1 MKRQLI
7 APAVAA
13 LMLAACSGDA
23 PDTPTPQDPVQP
35 YADDV
40 DITPPVEADS
50 DMDDSESYTE
60 TMDRDQMVTSGPN
73 VVDTLAADP
82 RLSTLYGAVEAA
94 GLDETLATGGPYT
107 VFAPTNEAFDVLPEG
122 QLEDYL
128 RPEKVDRLVRMLEYH
143 IVEGDLRASNVPA
156 EEDGVPTPSLNG
168 LDLSLRDMGGGE
180 LMINQASILES
191 DIEGGNG
198 VVHVI
203 DSVLVPRESE

>member
-1 MKRQLI
+1 MKCQLI
-7 APAVAA
+7 VPALAA

-23 PDTPTPQDPVQP
+23 PEDTTPQDPVQP

-40 DITPPVEADS
+40 DITPPAETDPAL
-50 DMDDSESYTE
+50 DDSESYTE

-73 VVDTLAADP
+73 VLDTIAADP
-82 RLSTLYGAVEAA
+82 RLSILYGAIEAA

-107 VFAPTNEAFDVLPEG
+107 VFAPTNDAFDALPEG

-128 RPEKVDRLVRMLEYH
+128 RPEKADRLVRMLEYH
-143 IVEGDLRASNVPA
+143 VVDGDVRASNVPA
-156 EEDGVPTPSLNG
+156 AEEGVPTPSLNG

-191 DIEGGNG
+191 DVEGGNG